1 MTSADVVPKLRQ
13 LDACAVSDA
22 LDALGLPGATVGIR
36 PLWGHP
42 RLAGRVVTVRLVEA
56 RGATQPGRHLGTAAV
71 EAAQPGDVIVIE
83 HRGPADA
90 AGWGGILSLAA
101 QMATVAGVIVD
112 GACRD
117 VDEARE
123 LGFPLFGRTATAMT
137 ARGRLRE
144 ESFGEPI
151 TVAGVRVTPGDY
163 VVADS
168 SAVVFVGAETL
179 EAVIGRAEQIAARE
193 RQMAEAV
200 RAGRR
205 VSEVMGASYETML
218 RADGGE
224 RA

>member
-1 MTSADVVPKLRQ
+1 VSPDLSSRLGQ

-22 LDALGLPGATVGIR
+22 LDALGLEGATFGIG

-42 RLAGRVVTVRLVEA
+42 RVAGRVVTVRLVEA
-56 RGATQPGRHLGTAAV
+56 RGAQPPGRHLGTAAI
-71 EAAQPGDVIVIE
+71 EAAQPGDVIVVE
-83 HRGPADA
+83 HRGPAHA

-101 QMATVAGVIVD
+101 SRAKVGGVIVD

-123 LGFPLFGRTATAMT
+123 LEFPLFGRSATAMT

-151 TVAGVRVTPGDY
+151 TVGGVRVAPGDY

-168 SAVVFVGAETL
+168 SAVVFVGAAGADAVL
-179 EAVIGRAEQIAARE
+179 ERAEQIASRE

-200 RAGRR
+200 RAGRP

-218 RADGGE
+218 RS
-224 RA
+224 